1 VKLVLSWLREF
12 VEAPGDAAGI
22 AEALASRGFEFASI
36 ETAPEPVID
45 FEITANRPDCLSVMG
60 LAREAAT
67 AFGVPFTD
75 RLEGPAA
82 VPVQAA
88 DLDVT
93 VEDADLC
100 PRYAVQLFSVKIGP
114 SPDWLAKRLQA
125 AGIRPINT
133 VVDATN
139 YVLLERGHPTH
150 AFDVERLGGKALRI
164 RRARAG
170 ETIRTLDGTERKLE
184 PDMLVIADA
193 SRPQAI
199 GGVMGGADSEVT
211 GKTTLVALES
221 AWFLPASVR
230 RTSKRLGLKTEASA
244 RFERGADIHGPL
256 PAIRRVADLLAR
268 MQAGEPAG
276 AVIDRYPAPKAPMRL
291 ALRRPQIARLLGMD
305 VPSADVERILAG
317 LGFGLTGV
325 RSSKGEEGWLVTVP
339 SWRVDVG
346 REVDL
351 IEEVG
356 RHYGFDRLPA
366 TFPPLEAVSPPHDP
380 RIERDALVRETLAGA
395 GFAEAVT
402 FTFIEESAAA
412 PFASNGPSTALG
424 AGPSTALGAGP
435 SAALGA
441 GGSNGLVPIANPL
454 SESFAVLRPSLVP
467 GLVDAVAHNR
477 RRERRDVRLF
487 EIGSA
492 FSATDGELR
501 RVAFAWTG
509 AGAPEHWSGSGRDAD
524 FFDASGAVERIAE
537 AFGTGVEVSPAAVS
551 WLVPGR
557 SAAVAVRTGGPEP
570 GLTLGVVG
578 QLQPSIAAARGVT
591 GGEAMYVAEI
601 DLDRLAAAAS
611 GRDDLRVA
619 SLPRYPSIV
628 RDLSVIVSE
637 TLPAAAVRGTIR
649 AAAPPELE
657 RIDEF
662 DRYRGKGIADGQVS
676 LSFHLTFRAA
686 DRTLTDQEADR
697 AMDAIVSALERAHN
711 AVRR

>member
-12 VEAPGDAAGI
+12 VDVPGDGAEV
-22 AEALASRGFEFASI
+22 AEALASRGFEVASI
-36 ETAPEPVID
+36 ETTPEPVID
-45 FEITANRPDCLSVMG
+45 FEISANRPDCLSVMG

-67 AFGVPFTD
+67 AFGLPFAD
-75 RLEGPAA
+75 SLAGPSAA
-82 VPVQAA
+82 PAQAG
-88 DLDVT
+88 DLDVA

-100 PRYAVQLFSVKIGP
+100 PRYAVQLFTVKIGP
-114 SPDWLAKRLQA
+114 SPDWMSKRLQT

-133 VVDATN
+133 IVDATN

-150 AFDVERLGGKALRI
+150 AFDVDRLGGRALRI

-170 ETIRTLDGTERKLE
+170 EPIRTLDGAERKLE

-211 GKTTLVALES
+211 DKTRLVALES

-256 PAIRRVADLLAR
+256 PAIRRVAELLAR
-268 MQAGEPAG
+268 MQAGEPVG
-276 AVIDRYPAPKAPMRL
+276 AVIDRYPAPKPPLRL

-325 RSSKGEEGWLVTVP
+325 RSSKGEEGWLVIIP

-351 IEEVG
+351 IEEAG

-380 RIERDALVRETLAGA
+380 RIGREALVRETLAGA

-402 FTFIEESAAA
+402 FTFIEESAAV
-412 PFASNGPSTALG
+412 PFGSNGPSTALG
-424 AGPSTALGAGP
+424 TGPS
-435 SAALGA
+435 S
-441 GGSNGLVPIANPL
+441 SLVPIANPL
-454 SESFAVLRPSLVP
+454 SESFAVLRPSLIP
-467 GLVDAVAHNR
+467 GLIDAVAHNR

-492 FSATDGELR
+492 FSAADGEMR
-501 RVAFAWTG
+501 RVALAWTG
-509 AGAPEHWSGSGRDAD
+509 TGAPAARLTSSTRPAPSSGSPKRPVRPSRSPPPPCPGSCLGGARRFRFEPAGPSRD
-524 FFDASGAVERIAE
+524 S
-537 AFGTGVEVSPAAVS
+537 
-551 WLVPGR
+551 
-557 SAAVAVRTGGPEP
+557 
-570 GLTLGVVG
+570 
-578 QLQPSIAAARGVT
+578 
-591 GGEAMYVAEI
+591 
-601 DLDRLAAAAS
+601 RLASS
-611 GRDDLRVA
+611 GSSSLR
-619 SLPRYPSIV
+619 SPP
-628 RDLSVIVSE
+628 
-637 TLPAAAVRGTIR
+637 R
-649 AAAPPELE
+649 AA
-657 RIDEF
+657 
-662 DRYRGKGIADGQVS
+662 
-676 LSFHLTFRAA
+676 
-686 DRTLTDQEADR
+686 
-697 AMDAIVSALERAHN
+697 
-711 AVRR
+711 

>member
-12 VEAPGDAAGI
+12 VDVPGDGAEV
-22 AEALASRGFEFASI
+22 AEALASRGFEVASI
-36 ETAPEPVID
+36 ETTPEPVID
-45 FEITANRPDCLSVMG
+45 FEISANRPDCLSVMG

-67 AFGVPFTD
+67 AFGLPFAD
-75 RLEGPAA
+75 SLAGPSAA
-82 VPVQAA
+82 PAQAG
-88 DLDVT
+88 DLDVA

-100 PRYAVQLFSVKIGP
+100 PRYAVQLFTVKIGP
-114 SPDWLAKRLQA
+114 SPDWMSKRLQT

-133 VVDATN
+133 IVDATN

-150 AFDVERLGGKALRI
+150 AFDVDRLGGRALRI

-170 ETIRTLDGTERKLE
+170 EPIRTLDGAERKLE

-211 GKTTLVALES
+211 DKTRLVALES

-256 PAIRRVADLLAR
+256 PAIRRVAELLAR
-268 MQAGEPAG
+268 MQAGEPVG
-276 AVIDRYPAPKAPMRL
+276 AVIDRYPAPKPPLRL

-325 RSSKGEEGWLVTVP
+325 RSSKGEEGWLVIIP

-351 IEEVG
+351 IEEAG

-380 RIERDALVRETLAGA
+380 RIGREALVRETLAGA

-402 FTFIEESAAA
+402 FTFIEESAAV
-412 PFASNGPSTALG
+412 PFGSNGPSTALG
-424 AGPSTALGAGP
+424 TGPS
-435 SAALGA
+435 S
-441 GGSNGLVPIANPL
+441 SLVPIANPL
-454 SESFAVLRPSLVP
+454 SESFAVLRPSLIP
-467 GLVDAVAHNR
+467 GLIDAVAHNR

-492 FSATDGELR
+492 FSAADGEMR
-501 RVAFAWTG
+501 RVALAWTG
-509 AGAPEHWSGSGRDAD
+509 TGAPEHWSGTGREAD

-537 AFGTGVEVSPAAVS
+537 AAGTTVEVSPATVS

-557 SAAVAVRTGGPEP
+557 SASVSVRTGGPEP
-570 GLTLGVVG
+570 GLTLGLVG

-591 GGEAMYVAEI
+591 GAEAVYVAEI
-601 DLDRLAAAAS
+601 DLDRLAAAS

-619 SLPRYPSIV
+619 PLPRYPSIV

-657 RIDEF
+657 RIEEF
-662 DRYRGKGIADGQVS
+662 DRYQGKGIADGQVS

-686 DRTLTDQEADR
+686 DRTLTDREADR
-697 AMDAIVSALERAHN
+697 AMEAIVAALERAHN